1 MIEDSPFRAEP
12 LQSPADR
19 TFPRSSRLT
28 RSAQFQR
35 VFGSGTR
42 FGNGVFTIR
51 VAPSESGRPRLGLAV
66 SRKCARLAVQRHR
79 IKRIVRE
86 SFRHQRSALPPMDY
100 VVMCAPGAAHLSN
113 SELSRTLRGLWK
125 RSVRLAGVRP
135 VTHGNPSSPESGSSG

>member
-1 MIEDSPFRAEP
+1 M
-12 LQSPADR
+12 
-19 TFPRSSRLT
+19 

-51 VAPSESGRPRLGLAV
+51 AAPSESGRPRLGLAV

-86 SFRHQRSALPPMDY
+86 SFRHQRSMLPPMDY

-125 RSVRLAGVRP
+125 RSVRQAGARP
-135 VTHGNPSSPESGSSG
+135 VRHGNPSSPESGSSG